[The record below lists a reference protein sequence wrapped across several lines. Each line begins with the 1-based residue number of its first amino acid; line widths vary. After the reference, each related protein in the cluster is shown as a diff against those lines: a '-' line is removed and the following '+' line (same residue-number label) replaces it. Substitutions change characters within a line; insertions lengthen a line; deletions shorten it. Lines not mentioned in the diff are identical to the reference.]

1 MPRYS
6 DELVNEIFAQNDIVD
21 YVSQYVRLRK
31 NGRDYTGLC
40 PFHKEKSPSFHVNQE
55 KQLFHCFGCGAG
67 GNLVQFVMRSEGLDF
82 LEALKL
88 MADRAGIILPEDD
101 NIVDDKV
108 YERKKRIYSINKT
121 AARFYYETLTKEEAG
136 KPGLEYFKERKIAMN
151 TVTKYGL
158 GYAPDSFDYLKRYMN
173 KLGFSD
179 EELLDAGL
187 CVAKNDKIYDK
198 FRGRVMFPII
208 DLRGNVIAFG
218 GRIIDNSEKD
228 GYKPPKY
235 LNSAE
240 TPVFN
245 KGKNL
250 FSLNLAKK
258 ENQTQCILCEGYMDV
273 ISVYQAGVTNIVATL
288 GTALTENQAKL
299 LMKYTGEILLC
310 YDSDEAG
317 QAATKRAISIVN
329 SVGGKCRVMRLK
341 GAKDPDEYIKNN
353 GIDLFKKAMKDAL
366 PSTDYLLRNAKAGY
380 NLDNPDG
387 KVLFVQEAA
396 TILSEIP
403 NAIEVDAYVK
413 KISDE
418 TEISKD
424 AIYAE
429 MKKSKQHV
437 KNDNVRA
444 VKTTRGPTMTVE
456 LTKTVEA
463 EKRLLSLVIDNKG
476 IYKRVKDEFT
486 PAEFSTDTLKRLA
499 ELIYSY
505 YENDEN
511 IEPALI
517 INKFSGSEA
526 DFVSQ
531 VFCNLE
537 KYDDEGATVTQLM
550 CKIKLDKIET
560 EIQKAQAEGNIVKI
574 GELIKLRKELEG
586 NKQCQI

>member
-6 DELVNEIFAQNDIVD
+6 DELINEIFAQNDIVD

-40 PFHKEKSPSFHVNQE
+40 PFHKEKSPSFHVNQD

-82 LEALKL
+82 VEALKL

-101 NIVDDKV
+101 NIVDDKL
-108 YERKKRIYSINKT
+108 YQKKKRIYSMNKT
-121 AARFYYETLTKEEAG
+121 AARLYYETLTKEEAG
-136 KPGLEYFKERKIAMN
+136 KPGLKYFLERQISAN
-151 TVTKYGL
+151 TITKYGL
-158 GYAPDSFDYLKRYMN
+158 GYAPDSFDFLKQHMN

-179 EELLDAGL
+179 DELIEAGL
-187 CVAKNDKIYDK
+187 CVTKNDKVYDK

-218 GRIIDNSEKD
+218 GRIIDASEKD

-258 ENQTQCILCEGYMDV
+258 SGQPQCILCEGYMDV

-299 LMKYTGEILLC
+299 LMKYTGEIFLC

-317 QAATKRAISIVN
+317 QAATKRAIGIIN

-341 GAKDPDEYIKNN
+341 GAKDPDEYIKMN
-353 GIDLFKKAMKDAL
+353 GIDLFKRAIKEAL
-366 PSTDYLLRNAKAGY
+366 GSTEYLIRNARAGY

-387 KVLFVQEAA
+387 KILFVQEAA
-396 TILSEIP
+396 GILSQIQ

-429 MKKSKQHV
+429 LKKRKV
-437 KNDNVRA
+437 NVGQDSIRA
-444 VKTTRGPTMTVE
+444 VKYIKQDTGQIE
-456 LTKTVEA
+456 ITKTIEA
-463 EKRLLSLVIDNKG
+463 ERRLLSLIIENKG
-476 IYKRVKDEFT
+476 VYRKVKDEFS
-486 PAEFSTDTLKRLA
+486 PSDFSTDTLKHLA
-499 ELIYSY
+499 ELVYSC
-505 YENDEN
+505 YENNES
-511 IEPALI
+511 IEPAII
-517 INKFSGSEA
+517 INKFSGNET

-531 VFCNLE
+531 IFCNLE
-537 KYDDEGATVTQLM
+537 KYDNEETTVTQLAAR
-550 CKIKLDKIET
+550 IKLDKIEA
-560 EIQKAQAEGNIVKI
+560 EIQKAQNEGDIVKI
-574 GELIKLRKELEG
+574 RELLNLRIELEG
-586 NKQCQI
+586 KK